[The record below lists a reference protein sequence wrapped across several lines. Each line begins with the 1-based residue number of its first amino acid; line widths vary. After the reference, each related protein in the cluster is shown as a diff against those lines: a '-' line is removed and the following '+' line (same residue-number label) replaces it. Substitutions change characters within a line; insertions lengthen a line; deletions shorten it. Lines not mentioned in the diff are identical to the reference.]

1 MVLLGKRVLEM
12 LIVLSNLEPMLP
24 ESAEFENLGRGV
36 SVSWQMKRMA
46 LGKGLFL
53 KG

>member
-1 MVLLGKRVLEM
+1 MVRLGKVLEM
-12 LIVLSNLEPMLP
+12 LIALSNLEPKLP
-24 ESAEFENLGRGV
+24 ESAGFENLGRGV
-36 SVSWQMKRMA
+36 SGQMKSMA